1 MNTHEFMNW
10 LDNEIKLIEERMKQA
25 RSKGELHYLEGRLY
39 SLLDCRREIIVSQFT
54 NQKELT

>member
-39 SLLDCRREIIVSQFT
+39 SLLDCRREIIVSQFYSPT
-54 NQKELT
+54 KRN